1 MRFLEIAGNFKRN
14 ANWDVIRD
22 IRVRGGIVHDMT
34 QLPIP
39 GFEAETYDGVHSE
52 HFIEHLTKDQGI
64 AYLKEMYRVMKPGAV
79 IRTIWPSMD
88 FVNMLMSDQD
98 CSSHPFVVLYNQYI
112 IDRENPF
119 NNPYYRS
126 IASLDEINS
135 MSKQRKAALR
145 LLHQEGE
152 HKHLW
157 YTQELIDCLLEL
169 GFKDAREHQY
179 RQSRL
184 QEFCNIDRDDGMRI
198 THSTVVEATK

>member
-22 IRVRGGIVHDMT
+22 MRVRGGIVHDMT
-34 QLPIP
+34 NLPIP
-39 GFEAETYDGVHSE
+39 GIENDTYDGVYSE

-64 AYLKEMYRVMKPGAV
+64 AFLKEMMRIMKPGAV

-88 FVNMLMSDQD
+88 FVNMLMSKQD
-98 CSSHPFVVLYNQYI
+98 CSNHPFVVMYNQYI

-119 NNPYYRS
+119 AHPYYRS
-126 IASLDEINS
+126 IASLDDINRI
-135 MSKQRKAALR
+135 SKQGKAALR

-157 YTQELIDCLLEL
+157 YTQELMHSLAEI
-169 GFKDAREHQY
+169 GFKDVAEHPYRE
-179 RQSRL
+179 SRL
-184 QEFCNIDRDDGMRI
+184 AEFNNIDRDDPMRRL
-198 THSTVVEATK
+198 HSTVVEAKK

>member
-14 ANWDVIRD
+14 SEWDVIRD
-22 IRVRGGIVHDMT
+22 MRVRGGIVHNMT
-34 QLPIP
+34 NLPIP
-39 GFEAETYDGVHSE
+39 GIGDSTYDGVYSE

-64 AYLKEMYRVMKPGAV
+64 EFLKEMRRVMKDGAV

-88 FVNMLMSDQD
+88 FVDQLRTD
-98 CSSHPFVVLYNQYI
+98 ASTETHPFVVMYNQYI

-119 NNPYYRS
+119 NNSYYKTIPN
-126 IASLDEINS
+126 IAE
-135 MSKQRKAALR
+135 MSKREKAALR

-157 YTQELIDCLLEL
+157 YKQELIDVLTEL

-184 QEFCNIDRDDGMRI
+184 DKFNEIDNKDPMR
-198 THSTVVEATK
+198 TLHSTVIEATK